1 LSVATAAASP
11 ALPADSYFPM
21 RRRIAAGLLLAL
33 SNFMVMLDLTIAN
46 VSVPHI
52 AGNLGITLEQGTWII
67 TSYAVAEAVCVP
79 LTGWL
84 AQRFGT
90 VRMFMMA
97 MFGFGV
103 FSLLCGMSVTLGM
116 LVAARI
122 GQGLCGGPI
131 MPMSQALMMRV
142 FPPHQRSGAM
152 GLWAMTVIMAPAFG
166 PIIGGYITDELNWHW
181 IFLINVPIA
190 AGCIAVAWLLLRP
203 LETETRQVPI
213 DRVGLFLL
221 ALWIGCLQIML
232 DIGRDHGWFDDWKI
246 VALALG
252 AGIGFLV
259 FLIWELTEEHPVVEL
274 HVFRHRGFSA
284 ALLTMSLGFSA
295 FFSGV
300 VAVPQWLQMSLG
312 YTASDAGLVIAIQ
325 AMMALCSAPVVA
337 RLMGMVDARILVS
350 GGLVWMG
357 FAALLRTLWTSNTD
371 FWTIVLTMCAQG
383 VAVPFMMIPLTAAS
397 LSAVRPEETAS
408 AAGLQNFVRSVALAF
423 GTSLVLTIWNNSQR
437 VSRSELVG
445 QMHPEQAQ
453 SALAASGLNADQS
466 REIIA
471 RMVDFEA
478 TAVALN
484 HAFMISAVV
493 LFIAAAVIW
502 LSPRVSVNADNAMAH

>member
-1 LSVATAAASP
+1 
-11 ALPADSYFPM
+11 M

-46 VSVPHI
+46 VSVPQI

-67 TSYAVAEAVCVP
+67 TSYAVAEAICVP

-90 VRMFMMA
+90 VRVFMLA

-142 FPPHQRSGAM
+142 FPPEQRSAAM
-152 GLWAMTVIMAPAFG
+152 GLWAMTVIMAPALG
-166 PIIGGYITDELNWHW
+166 PIVGGYITDEMTWHW

-190 AGCIAVAWLLLRP
+190 AGCIAAAWLLLRP
-203 LETETRQVPI
+203 LETGTRRVPI

-221 ALWIGCLQIML
+221 AFWVGCFQIML
-232 DIGRDHGWFDDWKI
+232 DIGRDHGWFEDWKI
-246 VALALG
+246 VALAIG
-252 AGIGFLV
+252 AGVGFLV
-259 FLIWELTEEHPVVEL
+259 FLIWELTEDHPVVEL
-274 HVFRHRGFSA
+274 HIFRHRAFSVC
-284 ALLTMSLGFSA
+284 LLTMALGFSA

-312 YTASDAGLVIAIQ
+312 YTASDAGLVVAIQ
-325 AMMALCSAPVVA
+325 AMMALCSAPLVA
-337 RLMGMVDARILVS
+337 RLMGHVDVRILIS

-357 FAALLRTLWTSNTD
+357 FAGLLRTQWNSTTD
-371 FWTIVLTMCAQG
+371 FSTLVWTMCAQG
-383 VAVPFMMIPLTAAS
+383 VAVPFMMLPLTAAS
-397 LSAVRPEETAS
+397 LSAVRGNETAS

-423 GTSLVLTIWNNSQR
+423 GTSVVLTIWSDAQR
-437 VSRSELVG
+437 VSRSEMVG
-445 QMHPEQAQ
+445 KVQPEDAQAI
-453 SALAASGLNADQS
+453 LAGRGFDTEQS
-466 REIIA
+466 RELIS
-471 RMVDFEA
+471 RLVDFEA
-478 TAVALN
+478 TTMGLN
-484 HAFMISAVV
+484 HAFMISSLV

-502 LSPRVSVNADNAMAH
+502 LSPRIEVNAENPMGH

>member
-1 LSVATAAASP
+1 
-11 ALPADSYFPM
+11 M
-21 RRRIAAGLLLAL
+21 RTRVAAGILLAL

-90 VRMFMMA
+90 VRVFMMA
-97 MFGFGV
+97 MFGFGA

-142 FPPHQRSGAM
+142 FPPEQRPAAM

-166 PIIGGYITDELNWHW
+166 PIVGGYITDEVSWHW

-190 AGCIAVAWLLLRP
+190 AACIAAAWVLLRP
-203 LETETRQVPI
+203 LETERRRLPI

-221 ALWIGCLQIML
+221 ALWIGCFQIML
-232 DIGRDHGWFDDWKI
+232 DIGRDHGWFEDWKI
-246 VALALG
+246 VALAIT
-252 AGIGFLV
+252 AGVGFLV
-259 FLIWELTEEHPVVEL
+259 FLIWELTEDHPVVEL
-274 HVFRHRGFSA
+274 HVFGNRAFSVT
-284 ALLTMSLGFSA
+284 LVTMALGFSA

-337 RLMGMVDARILVS
+337 RLMGTVDVRVLIS
-350 GGLVWMG
+350 GGMVWMG
-357 FAALLRTLWTSNTD
+357 FAGLLRTFWTSSTD
-371 FWTIVLTMCAQG
+371 FTTLVLTMCAQG

-397 LSAVRPEETAS
+397 LSAVRSDQTAS

-423 GTSLVLTIWNNSQR
+423 GTSVILTIWDNGRR
-437 VSRSELVG
+437 VSREDLVG
-445 QMHPEQAQ
+445 KLQPDEAQAI
-453 SALAASGLNADQS
+453 LAGQGFEPGQS
-466 REIIA
+466 REILS

-478 TAVALN
+478 TTVALN
-484 HAFMISAVV
+484 HSFMITSLV

-502 LSPRVSVNADNAMAH
+502 LSPRIEVNSDNAMAH

>member
-1 LSVATAAASP
+1 MAGAARSVQAMP
-11 ALPADSYFPM
+11 AGQYFPTP
-21 RRRIAAGLLLAL
+21 RRIAAGLLLAV

-52 AGNLGITLEQGTWII
+52 AGNLAVTLEQGTWII

-84 AQRFGT
+84 ADRFGT
-90 VRMFMMA
+90 VRVFMLA
-97 MFGFGV
+97 MFGFGA
-103 FSLLCGMSVTLGM
+103 FSLLCGMSMTLGL

-142 FPPHQRSGAM
+142 FPPEQRPAAM
-152 GLWAMTVIMAPAFG
+152 GLWAMTVIMAPALG
-166 PIIGGYITDELNWHW
+166 PILGGYITDELTWHW

-190 AGCIAVAWLLLRP
+190 GLCIGAAWWLLRP
-203 LETETRQVPI
+203 LETQTRTVPI
-213 DRVGLFLL
+213 DRVGLGLL
-221 ALWIGCLQIML
+221 VVWIACLQIML
-232 DIGRDHGWFDDWKI
+232 DIGRNHGWFDDWKI
-246 VALALG
+246 VALAIG
-252 AGIGFLV
+252 ALVGFLA
-259 FLIWELTEEHPVVEL
+259 FLIWELTEEHPVVDL
-274 HVFRHRGFSA
+274 HIFRHRGFSA
-284 ALLTMSLGFSA
+284 SLLTMSLGFSA

-300 VAVPQWLQMSLG
+300 VAVPQWLQMSMG

-325 AMMALCSAPVVA
+325 AMMALCSAPIVA
-337 RLMGMVDARILVS
+337 RLMDRVDVRILIS

-357 FAALLRTLWTSNTD
+357 FAALLRTQWTSGVD
-371 FWTIVLTMCAQG
+371 FWTLVWTMCAQG

-423 GTSLVLTIWNNSQR
+423 ATSLVLTIWNDSQR
-437 VSRSELVG
+437 ISRSELVG
-445 QMHPEQAQ
+445 RIHPEQVEQ
-453 SALAASGLNADQS
+453 ALGAKGLSADQT
-466 REIIA
+466 REVISG
-471 RMVDFEA
+471 MVDFEA
-478 TAVALN
+478 TTVALN

-502 LSPRVSVNADNAMAH
+502 LSPRVRVNMENAAGH